1 MWYITELHSDSTHVQ
16 NTHAVSYIFMTHYVI
31 RAPGMWLAHS
41 RCWPVVFLLSTD
53 PSVLP
58 SPSSLQLKNTKT
70 QTFFTRL
77 VWWEKLTWTKAR
89 LSVSLFHPTD
99 VNVHTFLHRNIHVFD
114 YWSGP
119 GPPQLLNIH
128 CMYFQ
133 IRSTKSQKHLSSE
146 KPLTQGQMGTYWQ
159 WTQLCRGS
167 SP

>member
-89 LSVSLFHPTD
+89 LICESFSSYRCQCSYISP
-99 VNVHTFLHRNIHVFD
+99 
-114 YWSGP
+114 
-119 GPPQLLNIH
+119 
-128 CMYFQ
+128 
-133 IRSTKSQKHLSSE
+133 QKHSRVWLLERPRPSPATEYTLYVLSDQIYQIPKTSE
-146 KPLTQGQMGTYWQ
+146 FWKTFDTGSDGDLLTMDTA
-159 WTQLCRGS
+159 L
-167 SP
+167 